1 MTVVPVGGKQQPTV
15 DTMTESEVMKEAE
28 TLQTDAVSEM
38 PKHRRINEEKV
49 SGKMPRNHWQKLLSM
64 K

>member
-1 MTVVPVGGKQQPTV
+1 MTVAPVCGKQQPTV

-38 PKHRRINEEKV
+38 PKTSENK
-49 SGKMPRNHWQKLLSM
+49 
-64 K
+64 